1 MKIDSQAMKAMAH
14 GSFSGK
20 PCGSSVGF
28 FTLLVL
34 GWSMESP
41 MFLGNPPLTSQEFLS
56 LFLQVV
62 VVKLSI
68 KPSLVYG

>member
-1 MKIDSQAMKAMAH
+1 MAETIRSQEMKAAAC

-20 PCGSSVGF
+20 PRGPSVGF

-41 MFLGNPPLTSQEFLS
+41 RGFGKTLPRLAMSYEVWFY
-56 LFLQVV
+56 
-62 VVKLSI
+62 KL
-68 KPSLVYG
+68 LL

>member
-1 MKIDSQAMKAMAH
+1 MAETIGSQEMKAVAR

-20 PCGSSVGF
+20 PRGPSVGF

-41 MFLGNPPLTSQEFLS
+41 RVLGNPPLTRHEL
-56 LFLQVV
+56 
-62 VVKLSI
+62 
-68 KPSLVYG
+68 